1 MSDSDLGGIRME
13 KTMIEIPRLRTM
25 KEAHRYILEQD
36 MGNAISFTLIRQLV
50 ISNKVAHL
58 RSGKK
63 YLVDVGDLVR
73 YLQDELTPK
82 NEQDLLDS
90 RPVQR

>member
-1 MSDSDLGGIRME
+1 MIKEWYIEE
-13 KTMIEIPRLRTM
+13 KNMIEIPRLRTM

-50 ISNKVAHL
+50 ITGKIAHI

-63 YLVDVGDLVR
+63 YLVDVNALIR
-73 YLQDELTPK
+73 YLQHELKPQE
-82 NEQDLLDS
+82 EQD
-90 RPVQR
+90 